1 MTITFRLASP
11 SDRTGVL
18 AVLAASRGEGLS
30 PKERAEQGF
39 VQGVFTEETL
49 ARVEAGPGVV
59 VGVDA
64 SGTVVAVAMTMTQT
78 PAGGPPASLGLYLR
92 RHHGDK
98 RWAMYG
104 PVAVAP
110 SHRGR
115 GLMRPLLTEVSRA
128 LDGYDLAAGFID
140 ADNAK
145 SLAVHRAL
153 GMAVDGEFTVNARR
167 FAVVTFRP
175 GQDFSRGG
183 SGR

>member
-1 MTITFRLASP
+1 MTITFRISSP
-11 SDRTGVL
+11 SDRAGVL

-30 PKERAEQGF
+30 PQERAEQGF
-39 VQGVFTEETL
+39 VQGAFTEETL

-59 VGVDA
+59 IGVDA
-64 SGTVVAVAMTMTQT
+64 AGAVVAVAMTMTQT
-78 PAGGPPASLGLYLR
+78 LAGGPPASLALYMR

-115 GLMRPLLTEVSRA
+115 GLMRPLLTEVSRRLA
-128 LDGYDLAAGFID
+128 GYELAAGFID

-145 SLAVHRAL
+145 SMAVHEAL
-153 GMAVDGEFTVNARR
+153 GMTVDGEFTVNARR
-167 FAVVTFRP
+167 FTVVTFRP
-175 GQDFSRGG
+175 GEDFSLR
-183 SGR
+183 

>member
-1 MTITFRLASP
+1 MTITFRISSP
-11 SDRTGVL
+11 SDRAGVL

-30 PKERAEQGF
+30 PQERAEQGF
-39 VQGVFTEETL
+39 VQGAFTEETL

-59 VGVDA
+59 IGVDA
-64 SGTVVAVAMTMTQT
+64 AGAVVAVAMTMTQT
-78 PAGGPPASLGLYLR
+78 LAGGPPASLALYMR

-115 GLMRPLLTEVSRA
+115 GLMRPLLTEVSRRLA
-128 LDGYDLAAGFID
+128 GYELAAGFID

-145 SLAVHRAL
+145 SMAVHTAV
-153 GMAVDGEFTVNARR
+153 GMTVDGEFTVNARR
-167 FAVVTFRP
+167 FTVVTFRP
-175 GQDFSRGG
+175 GEDFSLR
-183 SGR
+183 